1 MSSDPRLQAVR
12 AFFEAL
18 KPEDVARM
26 AKLYTED
33 CSFRDPFNEVRG
45 LPAVQRVFEHMFET
59 LVSARFV
66 VRDAFADGDQAF
78 LTWDFLLRLK
88 GQPNERR
95 IHGSSHLRFAP
106 DGRVAYHRDYWDA
119 AEEVWEKVPL
129 LGAVLRLLKRKLRA

>member
-1 MSSDPRLQAVR
+1 
-12 AFFEAL
+12 
-18 KPEDVARM
+18 M

-88 GQPNERR
+88 GQPNERC